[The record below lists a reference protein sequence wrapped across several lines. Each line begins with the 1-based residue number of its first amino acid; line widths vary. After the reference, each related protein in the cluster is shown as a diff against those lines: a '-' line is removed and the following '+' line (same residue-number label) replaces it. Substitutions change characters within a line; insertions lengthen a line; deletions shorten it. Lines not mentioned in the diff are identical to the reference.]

1 MKKIKEY
8 KGIIIIVLVLILG
21 AFYWFQIRPS
31 FIRKDCYKIHFV
43 STVPGLSY
51 ERYLLEKNNPEIKAQ
66 ESFGEKAYQR
76 CLYKNGL
83 IN

>member
-43 STVPGLSY
+43 STVPGLIY
-51 ERYLLEKNNPEIKAQ
+51 ERYFKTQ